1 MRAKENKMTMKRI
14 VILMLLI
21 VSALSVF
28 GQELTVKRMEVATM
42 DLSAST
48 QPRLD
53 KNVTHADW

>member
-1 MRAKENKMTMKRI
+1 MKRI